1 MKIQITDLDRGRD
14 IVEWLKKNVGPQLSG
29 YPGTAVYGEGWSFWV
44 NLGHASAPP
53 VVTFEINEEH
63 VDEDTVL
70 LFALMWSGK

>member
-1 MKIQITDLDRGRD
+1 VKIQITDLDRGRD
-14 IVEWLKKNVGPQLSG
+14 IVEWLKKNVGPQLRG

-44 NLGHASAPP
+44 NMHYEAGPI
-53 VVTFEINEEH
+53 VTFELNEEH